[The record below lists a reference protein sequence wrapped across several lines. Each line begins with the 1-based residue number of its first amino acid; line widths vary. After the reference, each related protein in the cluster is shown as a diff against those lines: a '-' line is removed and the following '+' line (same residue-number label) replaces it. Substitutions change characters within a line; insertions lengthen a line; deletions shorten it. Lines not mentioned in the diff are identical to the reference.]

1 MKFRHIIIAM
11 FALHAAA
18 PAISQTKTLTLEEVI
33 KSAESHY
40 PAARQ
45 KQLIEEAGHENQ
57 KLLDASLY
65 PQVSATGQA
74 AYQSE
79 VTSFEMPGTAKSIG
93 QKPDNYNIG
102 VEMRFPLTRF
112 STVHTRKEL
121 EEAQTE
127 VSLAQVDAEMH
138 KLRER
143 ITSLFGNAL
152 LQKENQRILLIRVQE
167 LEQQRKKIAI
177 GVTSGSVL
185 KSNQLVFDSEILS
198 TNQRIDDTRATL
210 QGLINQLSLL
220 TGLSIDTSVRLQL
233 PAVELNKQI
242 DRPELKALQAQK
254 NVLDLQSDLVR
265 KENRPNVYL
274 FGQGFYGRPGY
285 NFLNTD
291 LRPYGIGGIGLSWN
305 LNNLFNQ
312 SRQQKLLHINKD
324 IVSQQEETF
333 RLNLQTSLAQQQA
346 EIDKYENIISK
357 DAQIVQARQEIIRA
371 AASQLEN
378 GVITSTEYLT
388 ELNAQNTAQLNLV
401 LHQVQQSMARA
412 QYNILSG
419 Y

>member
-1 MKFRHIIIAM
+1 MKFRHLIIAI
-11 FALHAAA
+11 FTLYVAA
-18 PAISQTKTLTLEEVI
+18 PVMAQTKTLTLEEVI

-40 PAARQ
+40 PAAKQ
-45 KQLIEEAGHENQ
+45 KQLIEAAGHENQ

-79 VTSFEMPGTAKSIG
+79 VTSFEMPGTAKAIG

-102 VEMRFPLTRF
+102 LEMRFPLTRF
-112 STVHTRKEL
+112 SAVHTRKEL
-121 EEAQTE
+121 EQAQTE

-143 ITSLFGNAL
+143 ITSIFGNAL

-167 LEQQRKKIAI
+167 LEQQRKKIAS
-177 GVTSGSVL
+177 GVANGAIL

-210 QGLINQLSLL
+210 QGLVTQLSLL
-220 TGLSIDTSVRLQL
+220 TGLAIDTSVQL
-233 PAVELNKQI
+233 KLPSVELNKQI

-285 NFLNTD
+285 NFLNTE

-401 LHQVQQSMARA
+401 LHQVQQSMAKA

>member
-1 MKFRHIIIAM
+1 MYV
-11 FALHAAA
+11 AA
-18 PAISQTKTLTLEEVI
+18 PVMSQSKPLTLEEVI

-40 PAARQ
+40 PAAKQ
-45 KQLIEEAGHENQ
+45 KQLIEAAGHENQ

-79 VTSFEMPGTAKSIG
+79 VTSFEMPGLAKEIG
-93 QKPDNYNIG
+93 QKPDNYSIG
-102 VEMRFPLTRF
+102 LEMRFPLTSF
-112 STVHTRKEL
+112 SAVHTRKEL
-121 EEAQTE
+121 EQAQTE

-143 ITSLFGNAL
+143 VTSLFGNAL

-167 LEQQRKKIAI
+167 LEQQRKKIAA
-177 GVTSGSVL
+177 GVANGAIL

-198 TNQRIDDTRATL
+198 TNQRIDDTRSTL

-220 TGLSIDTSVRLQL
+220 TGLALDTSVQLKL

-254 NVLDLQSDLVR
+254 TVLDLQSDLVR

-274 FGQGFYGRPGY
+274 FGQGYYGRPGY
-285 NFLNTD
+285 NFLNTE

-401 LHQVQQSMARA
+401 LHQVQQSMAKA

>member
-1 MKFRHIIIAM
+1 MIE
-11 FALHAAA
+11 AAG
-18 PAISQTKTLTLEEVI
+18 
-33 KSAESHY
+33 
-40 PAARQ
+40 R
-45 KQLIEEAGHENQ
+45 ENQ

-79 VTSFEMPGTAKSIG
+79 VTSFEMPGTAKAIG

-102 VEMRFPLTRF
+102 LEMRFPLTRF
-112 STVHTRKEL
+112 SAVHTRKEL
-121 EEAQTE
+121 EQAQTA
-127 VSLAQVDAEMH
+127 VSLAQVDAETH
-138 KLRER
+138 RLRER
-143 ITSLFGNAL
+143 ITTVFGNVL

-167 LEQQRKKIAI
+167 LEQQRKKIAA
-177 GVTSGSVL
+177 GVAAGAVL

-198 TNQRIDDTRATL
+198 TNQRLDDTRATL
-210 QGLINQLSLL
+210 QGLVDQLSLL
-220 TGLSIDTSVRLQL
+220 TGLAIDTSAQFTL
-233 PAVELNKQI
+233 PSVDLNKQI
-242 DRPELKALQAQK
+242 DRPELRALQAQK
-254 NVLDLQSDLVR
+254 AVIDLQSELVR
-265 KENRPNVYL
+265 KENRPNVFV

-285 NFLNTD
+285 NFLNTE

-333 RLNLQTSLAQQQA
+333 RLNLQASLAQQQA
-346 EIDKYENIISK
+346 EIDKYANIISK